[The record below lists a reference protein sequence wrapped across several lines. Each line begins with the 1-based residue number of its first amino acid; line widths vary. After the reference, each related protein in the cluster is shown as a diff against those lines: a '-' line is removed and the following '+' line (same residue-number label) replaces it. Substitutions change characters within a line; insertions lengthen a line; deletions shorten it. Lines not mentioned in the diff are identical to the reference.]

1 MLKEKVI
8 VNIKTN
14 ENSAQNLNS
23 VVMNCRHCREML
35 TGNIPDCVKGA
46 PCKLETYIAARVPN
60 TVSAKHGSTVT
71 EVIIPVKSVSEAERA
86 FNVAKRAIK
95 LRTHQIYRTSK

>member
-46 PCKLETYIAARVPN
+46 PCKLETYIAARMPN
-60 TVSAKHGSTVT
+60 ALSAKHGVAVT
-71 EVIIPVKSVSEAERA
+71 EVIIPVKSVAEAERA
-86 FNVAKRAIK
+86 FSVAKRAIR

>member
-46 PCKLETYIAARVPN
+46 PCKLEAYIAERMPN
-60 TVSAKHGSTVT
+60 TVSAKHGATVT
-71 EVIIPVKSVSEAERA
+71 EVIIPVKSVAEAERA
-86 FNVAKRAIK
+86 FNIAKRAIR

>member
-46 PCKLETYIAARVPN
+46 PCKLETYIAARVSGVV
-60 TVSAKHGSTVT
+60 TAKHGVAVT
-71 EVIIPVKSVSEAERA
+71 EVIIPVKNVTDAERA
-86 FNVAKRAIK
+86 FNIAKRAIR

>member
-60 TVSAKHGSTVT
+60 AVSAKHGVAVT
-71 EVIIPVKSVSEAERA
+71 EVIIPVKSVAEAERA
-86 FNVAKRAIK
+86 FNIAKRAIR